1 MAAVTTKFPLW
12 DNKTKKLMFNNINR
26 RAKPSVNSEHNRHV
40 SVREADG
47 GSDKNLLLF
56 NLLSVLPLF
65 CICAS
70 GLGGI
75 FKHRKQALY
84 C

>member
-1 MAAVTTKFPLW
+1 
-12 DNKTKKLMFNNINR
+12 MFNNINR

-47 GSDKNLLLF
+47 GSDKKQC

-70 GLGGI
+70 GRL
-75 FKHRKQALY
+75 
-84 C
+84 